1 MDKKFEEIK
10 KEVRNKEELN
20 RIFKPINFN
29 QLLSMKF
36 PENKWVIEKLIPHQG
51 ITLISGAPA
60 SFKTWIIL
68 EMAINI
74 ATGKDLFGQFKCEQN
89 NILIIDEENHLRLI
103 KERFESL
110 TDENDLPIHYLS
122 QEGFLVS
129 RQEMVKSILEICKK
143 EKIGVIF
150 IDSLVRIND
159 AEENDASQMSDVFKS
174 IKWFCQNGLTVI
186 ITHHER
192 KDGGNKSSAQNRLR
206 GSSDIQAS
214 VDCHLAIRRDTAN
227 KSKITIEQAK
237 LRLEEEM
244 ETFEVY
250 IEKNGEFVEFKFN
263 GSCEKK
269 ITQAE
274 KTKNIILQILNE
286 KIDCPLSF
294 DELHEIIKTRENIGE
309 KSIRS
314 ALNDLSKNGEIAKE
328 RLQRNTHKYKSIKN
342 KESIQGSLI

>member
-10 KEVRNKEELN
+10 KEVRNKEEIN

-68 EMAINI
+68 EMAISI
-74 ATGKDLFGQFKCEQN
+74 ATGKDLFGQFKSEKN
-89 NILIIDEENHLRLI
+89 NILMIDEENHLRLI
-103 KERFESL
+103 NERFGYL

-122 QEGFLVS
+122 QEGFLIS
-129 RQEMVKSILEICKK
+129 KEEMFKSILEICKK

-150 IDSLVRIND
+150 IDSLVRINN
-159 AEENDASQMSDVFKS
+159 AEENDASQMSKVFRG
-174 IKWFCQNGLTVI
+174 IKGFCQNGLTVI
-186 ITHHER
+186 ITHHDR

-214 VDCHLAIRRDTAN
+214 VDCHLAIRRDTIN
-227 KSKITIEQAK
+227 KSKITVEQAK
-237 LRLEEEM
+237 LRLEEEI
-244 ETFEVY
+244 ETFEVD
-250 IEKNGEFVEFKFN
+250 IEKNGRFVEFKFN
-263 GSCEKK
+263 GSYEKRL
-269 ITQAE
+269 TQTE
-274 KTKNIILQILNE
+274 KTKAIILQILNE
-286 KIDCPLSF
+286 KINYSLSF

-328 RLQRNTHKYKSIKN
+328 RLQRNTYKYKSIEN
-342 KESIQGSLI
+342 KESIQDSLI